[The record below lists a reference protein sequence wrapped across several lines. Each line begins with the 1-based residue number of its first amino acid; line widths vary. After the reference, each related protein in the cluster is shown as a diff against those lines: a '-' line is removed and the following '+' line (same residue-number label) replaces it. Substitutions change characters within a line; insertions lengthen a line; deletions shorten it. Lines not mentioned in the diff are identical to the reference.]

1 MTTCTDELLFVG
13 RYFPVFWYGME
24 WRVEKKALGLHAP
37 MDPRVRLALVNE
49 KKQKCSP
56 LARFGG
62 VNRTSSKET
71 RLWVLAITNCGF
83 CDVCRGKPI
92 VGHACESVI

>member
-1 MTTCTDELLFVG
+1 MG
-13 RYFPVFWYGME
+13 
-24 WRVEKKALGLHAP
+24 KKALGLHAP

-56 LARFGG
+56 LARFGR
-62 VNRTSSKET
+62 VNRMSSRET
-71 RLWVLAITNCGF
+71 RLWVLARTNCGF